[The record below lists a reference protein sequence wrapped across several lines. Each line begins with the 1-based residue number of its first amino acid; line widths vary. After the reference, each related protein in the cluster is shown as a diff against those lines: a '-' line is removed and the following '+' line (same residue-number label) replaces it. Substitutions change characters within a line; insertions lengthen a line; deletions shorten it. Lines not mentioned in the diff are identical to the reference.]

1 MTVYNTGNIYLE
13 DLNGGTS
20 DQIHI
25 YAQTDNIAD
34 GAVTVGKLDPS
45 GVPVSID
52 MLADNMS
59 TRINLG
65 FVPGGLSTETGDE
78 IEANNNYR
86 SGYVAI
92 DDVAYCQGG
101 TGYTIYAYF
110 YSYDTDTQQ
119 YTYISRKRLMADD
132 STSDIVVAG
141 ATHFRIVR
149 YATAGIEDGV
159 PYVGAKTG
167 LYEAIKNLESDTD
180 LGYWYSTYA
189 VSAGSQHSAGRDT
202 VNVTLKSG
210 DVFAFRHQTNVPHG
224 FQMYA
229 YEPDGTSHRLLQVTA
244 SGAPY
249 TDNYWVF
256 TAPADIARVGT
267 FFTAQTS
274 DIEVRQSVYSAS
286 GAIASFGLTAKTG
299 YYIESDGYSV
309 FLQRGRDRSQRQCV
323 AVLGD
328 DIWEFGTGNAYSNGT
343 TYELQNGHGNNCNWG
358 SVAHGDYPYLYCPLW
373 TDGHTINVL
382 SFDGTAF
389 SVADTIDIGSSYT
402 GHLNA
407 YVDDATGFIYAL
419 VNADTSIGDVVFVI
433 ADLSGNVISS
443 TAMPYRIPAI
453 QGMCM
458 HRGRVIVTGGLG
470 TSASPSYIYELAT
483 DGTMLDKRLVSGIGE
498 IEGIC
503 WLSGQLVVA
512 SYNALLYSPTVA
524 VPDRVRGIADKVG

>member
-1 MTVYNTGNIYLE
+1 MAEYNVSQIVLETAAGGVSDTLNIVV
-13 DLNGGTS
+13 GTS
-20 DQIHI
+20 GIS
-25 YAQTDNIAD
+25 D
-34 GAVTVGKLDPS
+34 GAVTSGKLDPA

-52 MLADNMS
+52 MLAANMS
-59 TRINLG
+59 TRIDLG
-65 FVPGGLSTETGDE
+65 MVPGSLSSETGEE
-78 IEANNNYR
+78 IESSGNYR

-92 DDVAYCQGG
+92 SDVAYCQGG
-101 TGYTIYAYF
+101 TAYTIYAYF
-110 YSYDTDTQQ
+110 YSYDDGTQQ
-119 YTYISRKRLMADD
+119 YTYISRKRLTADD
-132 STSDIVVAG
+132 STSAIAVAG

-149 YATAGIEDGV
+149 YALSGIGDGV

-167 LYEAIKNLESDTD
+167 LYKAIMSLESNTD
-180 LGYWYSTYA
+180 LGYWYGTYTVA
-189 VSAGSQHSAGRDT
+189 AGSQHSAGSDA
-202 VNVTLKSG
+202 VSVSIKAG
-210 DVFAFRHQTNVPHG
+210 EVFAFRHETNVSHS
-224 FQMYA
+224 FQLYA

-249 TDNYWVF
+249 TDNYWVL

-267 FFTAQTS
+267 FFTAQAS
-274 DIEVRQSVYSAS
+274 DIEVKQSVYLSS
-286 GAIASFGLTAKTG
+286 GAVAGFGLTAKTG
-299 YYIESDGYSV
+299 YYIESDGCSL

-382 SFDGTAF
+382 AFDGTAF
-389 SVADTIDIGSSYT
+389 SVANTIDIGSSYT

-407 YVDDATGFIYAL
+407 YVDDAAGFIYAL
-419 VNADTSIGDVVFVI
+419 VNEDTSIGDVTFVI

-443 TAMPYRIPAI
+443 TSMPYRIPAI

-458 HRGRVIVTGGLG
+458 HRGRIIVTGGLG
-470 TSASPSYIYELAT
+470 TSANPSYIYELAT
-483 DGTMLDKRLVSGIGE
+483 DGTMLDRRLVGGIGE

-524 VPDRVRGIADKVG
+524 IPDRVRGIADKVG